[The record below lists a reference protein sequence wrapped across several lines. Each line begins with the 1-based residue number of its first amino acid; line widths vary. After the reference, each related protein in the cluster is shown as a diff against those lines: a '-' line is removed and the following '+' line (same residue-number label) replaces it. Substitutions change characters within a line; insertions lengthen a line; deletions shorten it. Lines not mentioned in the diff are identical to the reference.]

1 MKCENCL
8 SENPAGRIFCEKCGH
23 KLVLRPNSDP
33 SREEVNVLLEKI
45 EALQREL
52 LARQTE
58 IESLQNEVNRVSKER
73 DEMVGNQ
80 PELKATL
87 HKLDEKE
94 MQLEAALPELDALR
108 KELREITKPH
118 PGPEPR
124 GSGAQLVIKS
134 HPIKRSNF
142 DVTLANDQQ
151 SLDLSTTEF
160 HIRANLER
168 TPKGFDLLV
177 HDGASINVQAP
188 GSKRWKRYAG
198 GARLSADP
206 GMVLFDNKGLMNALL
221 EWSI

>member
-1 MKCENCL
+1 MKCENCQ
-8 SENPAGRIFCEKCGH
+8 SENPPGRIFCEKCGH
-23 KLVLRPNSDP
+23 KLVLRPNPDP
-33 SREEVNVLLEKI
+33 GREAVKVLLEKI
-45 EALQREL
+45 EALQQEL

-73 DEMVGNQ
+73 DELVGNH

-94 MQLEAALPELDALR
+94 VQLEAALLELDALR
-108 KELREITKPH
+108 KKLREMPKPQS
-118 PGPEPR
+118 GAEPR
-124 GSGAQLVIKS
+124 GSGSPLVIKS

-142 DVTLANDQQ
+142 DVTLADDQQ

-188 GSKRWKRYAG
+188 GSKRWQRYAG
-198 GARLSADP
+198 GARVSADP
-206 GMVLFDNKGLMNALL
+206 GTVLFDTKGVMNALL
-221 EWSI
+221 EWSS